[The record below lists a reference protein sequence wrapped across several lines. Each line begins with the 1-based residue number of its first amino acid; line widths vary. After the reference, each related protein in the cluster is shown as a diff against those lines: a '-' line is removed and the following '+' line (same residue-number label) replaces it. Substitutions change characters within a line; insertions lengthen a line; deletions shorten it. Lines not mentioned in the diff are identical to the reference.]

1 MSTAAKVPETWELTG
16 DDARKT
22 LVQTGR
28 LKLVKDAFVRLR
40 AADGF
45 SHARSLAFVTSLV
58 LVQGLVAL
66 VGFTVVFG
74 DLRISKEIIQ
84 AIQASFPGPVGAL
97 LTDAVDQAKKVGG
110 EERYLPLLV
119 GLAGTIITGT
129 TAMGQIER
137 GFNRIYG
144 IEQDRPVL
152 IEVRSRVPPRHRCGE
167 RFWRCNFIVFTW
179 GRGNGATS
187 DLLGAASPLVRWPI
201 ALVVAGLALGAML
214 RFAPFRRQP
223 AWSWLDVRGRV
234 LRRRLGARDA
244 PARVFLQ
251 LSTSFGETYGPLAGI
266 VALQLWTLFSAIAI
280 FFGAAVAAQ
289 LEAVRAGAPEPRE
302 EPAAEGRARARGRRV
317 LRVVDPALQRAEQ
330 APVAHRHAGKLDET
344 VRQREIVL
352 QPIELLLG
360 DRLPALVDDGR
371 RISVDLLDGKLEVL
385 RPQPQTRVSREGL
398 VAETTLTSESLK
410 SECSFRF
417 AEPMVSQR
425 SSTIATFE

>member
-22 LVQTGR
+22 LVETGR

-84 AIQASFPGPVGAL
+84 AIQASFPDPVGAL

-129 TAMGQIER
+129 TAMGQVER
-137 GFNRIYG
+137 GFNRLYG

-152 IEVRSRVPPRHRCGE
+152 IKYGRAFLLAIGAGSVLA
-167 RFWRCNFIVFTW
+167 CNFIVFTW

-187 DLLGAASPLVRWPI
+187 DLLGPASPLVRWPI
-201 ALVVAGLALGAML
+201 AVVVAGLALGAML

-223 AWSWLDVRGRV
+223 AWSWLAFGAAFCVAGWGLV
-234 LRRRLGARDA
+234 TLLLG
-244 PARVFLQ
+244 VFLQ

-266 VALQLWTLFSAIAI
+266 VALQLWTLFSSIAI

-302 EPAAEGRARARGRRV
+302 EPAAE
-317 LRVVDPALQRAEQ
+317 D
-330 APVAHRHAGKLDET
+330 APE
-344 VRQREIVL
+344 
-352 QPIELLLG
+352 
-360 DRLPALVDDGR
+360 
-371 RISVDLLDGKLEVL
+371 
-385 RPQPQTRVSREGL
+385 REG
-398 VAETTLTSESLK
+398 AASYAS
-410 SECSFRF
+410 
-417 AEPMVSQR
+417 
-425 SSTIATFE
+425 